1 LPRLE
6 DVLEQAA
13 RGDRVVPGEQAFK
26 LYDTYGLPRDFIE
39 DLSSAQG
46 LRFDVEGFDR
56 AMQGQREKAR
66 AKSAFDGRK
75 AEDFVFAADDDRRR
89 LSEVAEQFDGYTTT
103 AVRDVEIR
111 ALFNEQKQQVT
122 ALSAGD
128 RGFAVLAHTPF
139 YLEAG
144 GQVSDQGRL
153 LTTTSEA
160 AVTGVVRLG
169 PGLPR
174 AHQVEVSLGALRVG
188 DRVAAEVDAVR
199 RDATRRNHTAT
210 HLLHAALRRV
220 LGAHVKQ
227 AGSLVAP
234 DRLRFDFVH
243 FAALTPDELARIE
256 RMVNEHIV
264 ANSPVDTAVRDTQE
278 AIAGGAMALFG
289 EKYGDR
295 VRVVSVP
302 EPTAASGASPSAPFS
317 VELCGGT
324 HVRATGDIGAFFI
337 TEESG
342 VAAGVRRVEA
352 LTGLGAY
359 EHARRRLD
367 QLDEAVRTLN
377 TTPEHLVSTLTA
389 HIASESKLR
398 KDVQQLKTKVA
409 LGGGGSGAA
418 ADQGR
423 STIDGVTLI
432 ARRVDDVDK
441 ESLRSLADTLKS
453 TLTSGIVFLAAPSA
467 DGKVSIVATVT
478 PDLTKRAPAGEIVKQ
493 LAPIV
498 GGRGGGRPDFAE
510 AGGKDAAK
518 IDDLVKESRSLVE
531 RLLSTR

>member
-1 LPRLE
+1 
-6 DVLEQAA
+6 
-13 RGDRVVPGEQAFK
+13 
-26 LYDTYGLPRDFIE
+26 
-39 DLSSAQG
+39 
-46 LRFDVEGFDR
+46 
-56 AMQGQREKAR
+56 
-66 AKSAFDGRK
+66 
-75 AEDFVFAADDDRRR
+75 
-89 LSEVAEQFDGYTTT
+89 
-103 AVRDVEIR
+103 
-111 ALFNEQKQQVT
+111 
-122 ALSAGD
+122 
-128 RGFAVLAHTPF
+128 
-139 YLEAG
+139 
-144 GQVSDQGRL
+144 
-153 LTTTSEA
+153 
-160 AVTGVVRLG
+160 
-169 PGLPR
+169 
-174 AHQVEVSLGALRVG
+174 
-188 DRVAAEVDAVR
+188 
-199 RDATRRNHTAT
+199 
-210 HLLHAALRRV
+210 
-220 LGAHVKQ
+220 
-227 AGSLVAP
+227 
-234 DRLRFDFVH
+234 
-243 FAALTPDELARIE
+243 
-256 RMVNEHIV
+256 
-264 ANSPVDTAVRDTQE
+264 
-278 AIAGGAMALFG
+278 
-289 EKYGDR
+289 
-295 VRVVSVP
+295 
-302 EPTAASGASPSAPFS
+302 
-317 VELCGGT
+317 LCGGT

-418 ADQGR
+418 AEQGR

-453 TLTSGIVFLAAPSA
+453 TLTSGVVFLAAPSA

-518 IDDLVKESRSLVE
+518 IDELVKESRSLVE